1 MAFTLADN
9 NPCDASAPNYKPET
23 PTLEDII
30 LQGMDQGALRL
41 RVALPAK
48 VLAVTAEQTVDVQPL
63 FQTRFLGKLPQDMA
77 NLRAVPVVMP
87 RGADYR
93 ISMPVAVGDTGLCVF
108 LDRNMDTFMAS
119 NGTQPVDPQDNRA
132 HDLSDAVF
140 FPGLVP
146 DAKQTTDTGSDMV
159 LGNGDVTLR
168 LQKSGHI
175 SVRNSQNE
183 LVDLL
188 LQSLQLQIDTLTAL
202 MQAQSLTAFGP
213 APLLTTTIQALLQ
226 LKQTAQSL
234 KQNLSTFQGT
244 S

>member
-1 MAFTLADN
+1 
-9 NPCDASAPNYKPET
+9 
-23 PTLEDII
+23 
-30 LQGMDQGALRL
+30 
-41 RVALPAK
+41 
-48 VLAVTAEQTVDVQPL
+48 
-63 FQTRFLGKLPQDMA
+63 
-77 NLRAVPVVMP
+77 
-87 RGADYR
+87 
-93 ISMPVAVGDTGLCVF
+93 
-108 LDRNMDTFMAS
+108 
-119 NGTQPVDPQDNRA
+119 
-132 HDLSDAVF
+132 
-140 FPGLVP
+140 VP
-146 DAKQTTDTGSDMV
+146 DAKQPTDTGSDMV

-188 LQSLQLQIDTLTAL
+188 LQSLQLQIDTLAAL